1 MIDSTITNNPVPS
14 TTPIF
19 DVNRYPSSRDI
30 PGHSE
35 MFEPDY
41 EKVTK
46 PTKGQI
52 IKGDNAFD
60 TMRSSGMQEDSNKS
74 FRRGGSAVEL

>member
-1 MIDSTITNNPVPS
+1 MMAASKNIPKQPDSDKIKRTKEWPGPGAYSPKNNM
-14 TTPIF
+14 TETA
-19 DVNRYPSSRDI
+19 
-30 PGHSE
+30 
-35 MFEPDY
+35 

-46 PTKGQI
+46 PNKGQI

-60 TMRSSGMQEDSNKS
+60 TMRSSGMQEDSNIS

>member
-1 MIDSTITNNPVPS
+1 MTETA
-14 TTPIF
+14 
-19 DVNRYPSSRDI
+19 
-30 PGHSE
+30 
-35 MFEPDY
+35 

-46 PTKGQI
+46 PNKGQI

-60 TMRSSGMQEDSNKS
+60 TMRSSGMQEDSNIS